1 MIIGKV
7 IKVKVNY
14 GWIISEPDIMYPVTA
29 RFEKKFP
36 QHSCMQDTGKET
48 KGIGYHWLSIMEKP
62 LKVEVMSMLFF
73 PQTST
78 ATFGK
83 RSPRSL
89 HIQSSPNK
97 TVMPTSYSLYR
108 TISILMYC
116 LKLHKRCFP
125 ADYCNGQMLRV
136 WL

>member
-14 GWIISEPDIMYPVTA
+14 GWIISEPDIMYPLRLVL
-29 RFEKKFP
+29 RRSSRNIP
-36 QHSCMQDTGKET
+36 VCRIPVRRR

-73 PQTST
+73 RRQVRLPY
-78 ATFGK
+78 K

-89 HIQSSPNK
+89 HIKFSNK

-125 ADYCNGQMLRV
+125 ADYCNGRILRA